1 MIEKHLPDK
10 VLLLGYWSSVVEI
23 IKNLLWI
30 SLIESK
36 TKEISENVY
45 QDLYSIARDF
55 FKKKSSHSL
64 LYKYTSNLALVT
76 CKYISKSDKF

>member
-55 FKKKSSHSL
+55 FLKKVKPFTLIQIYEQPCPSYL
-64 LYKYTSNLALVT
+64 
-76 CKYISKSDKF
+76 